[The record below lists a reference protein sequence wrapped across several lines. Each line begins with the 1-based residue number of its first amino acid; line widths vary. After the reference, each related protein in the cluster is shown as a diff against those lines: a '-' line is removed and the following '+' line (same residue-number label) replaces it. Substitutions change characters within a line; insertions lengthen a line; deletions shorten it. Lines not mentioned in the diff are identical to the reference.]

1 MSELSD
7 RIAKCVKVSGLTQ
20 AAFAKRINISA
31 AFISYLCSGK
41 KTPRE
46 RTMLDICREF
56 RVDEQWLKTGEGEM
70 FPPENPDE
78 EFDRVCT
85 QIQLSDD
92 AFIKELLKI
101 YWGLSDE
108 HKRFVKDKII
118 ELSDAIK
125 KERQ

>member
-1 MSELSD
+1 MNERIKEIRRILS
-7 RIAKCVKVSGLTQ
+7 LTQ
-20 AAFAKRINISA
+20 VEFGNAIGVRGNTIATYEAGIRNPSEAIIIA
-31 AFISYLCSGK
+31 
-41 KTPRE
+41 
-46 RTMLDICREF
+46 ICREF
-56 RVDEQWLKTGEGEM
+56 HVDEQWLKTGVGEM

-101 YWGLSDE
+101 YWGLSDD